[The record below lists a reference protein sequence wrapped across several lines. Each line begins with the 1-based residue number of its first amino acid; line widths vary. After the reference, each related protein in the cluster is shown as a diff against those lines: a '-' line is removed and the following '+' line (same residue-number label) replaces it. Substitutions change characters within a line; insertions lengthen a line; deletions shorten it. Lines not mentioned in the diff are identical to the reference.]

1 VAAPKPAA
9 QSALTIGGLLDEL
22 AAVLSGP
29 TVPPDRGGAR
39 DLIAALLGKPRFWP
53 SANRAVTIDDARVA
67 RARGA
72 AAALRE
78 GMPFAYAVGTGAF
91 RHLTLQVDRRV
102 LIPRPETELLV
113 DLALAATG
121 GRGTIADLCTG
132 SGAVALALAAEGNY
146 DRVIA
151 TDISPDAL
159 AVARGN
165 LAAIPEDR
173 RGVVDFRLG
182 DLTAPLGADK
192 VTALVS
198 NPPYIAAAER
208 AELPPSVRD
217 WEPELALISG
227 DDGMQAIARI
237 ISGAADV
244 VLPGGFLVIEID
256 LRRSARAQALAATDG
271 RWSDV
276 QLRPDLTGRERF
288 LAARRLPP
296 R

>member
-1 VAAPKPAA
+1 MNAAPTAI
-9 QSALTIGGLLDEL
+9 TIGGLLDEL
-22 AAVLSGP
+22 AALLSGP
-29 TVPPDRGGAR
+29 AVPPDRGGAR
-39 DLIAALLGKPRFWP
+39 DLIAALLDKPRFWP
-53 SANRAVTIDDARVA
+53 SANRSAAIDDAMAA
-67 RARGA
+67 RARQA
-72 AAALRE
+72 AASLRD
-78 GMPFAYAVGTGAF
+78 GMPFAYAVGTAAF
-91 RHLTLQVDRRV
+91 RHLTLRVDRRV

-132 SGAVALALAAEGNY
+132 SGAVALALAAEGTF
-146 DRVIA
+146 DRVIG
-151 TDISPDAL
+151 TDISADAL
-159 AVARGN
+159 AVATGN
-165 LAAIPEDR
+165 LSAIPADR
-173 RGVVDFRLG
+173 RAIVDFRLG
-182 DLTAPLGADK
+182 DLAEPLGTDK
-192 VTALVS
+192 VTAVVS
-198 NPPYIAAAER
+198 NPPYIASAER

-217 WEPELALISG
+217 WEPELALFSG

-256 LRRSARAQALAATDG
+256 ARRAARAQALAATDG

>member
-1 VAAPKPAA
+1 
-9 QSALTIGGLLDEL
+9 
-22 AAVLSGP
+22 
-29 TVPPDRGGAR
+29 
-39 DLIAALLGKPRFWP
+39 
-53 SANRAVTIDDARVA
+53 
-67 RARGA
+67 
-72 AAALRE
+72 
-78 GMPFAYAVGTGAF
+78 MPFAYAVGTAVF

-121 GRGTIADLCTG
+121 GRGRIADLCTG
-132 SGAVALALAAEGNY
+132 SGAVALALASEGSY
-146 DRVIA
+146 ECVIG

-159 AVARGN
+159 DVARAN
-165 LAAIPEDR
+165 LVAIPEDR
-173 RGVVDFRLG
+173 RRLVDFRLG
-182 DLTAPLGADK
+182 DLTEPLGAER
-192 VTALVS
+192 VTAVVA

-217 WEPELALISG
+217 WEPELALFSG

-256 LRRSARAQALAATDG
+256 ARRSARAQALATTDG

>member
-1 VAAPKPAA
+1 MNAAPAA
-9 QSALTIGGLLDEL
+9 STIGGLLDEL
-22 AAVLSGP
+22 AALLSGP
-29 TVPPDRGGAR
+29 SVPPDRGGAR
-39 DLIAALLGKPRFWP
+39 DLIAALLDKPRFWP
-53 SANRAVTIDDARVA
+53 SANRSVTVDDALVA
-67 RARGA
+67 RARRA
-72 AAALRE
+72 VTALRS
-78 GMPFAYAVGTGAF
+78 GMPFAYAVGTAAF

-132 SGAVALALAAEGNY
+132 SGAVALALAAEGSF

-159 AVARGN
+159 AVAQAN
-165 LAAIPEDR
+165 LGAIPADR
-173 RGVVDFRLG
+173 RGVVEFRLG
-182 DLTAPLGADK
+182 DLTAPLEGDK
-192 VTALVS
+192 VTAVVA
-198 NPPYIAAAER
+198 NPPYIAPAER

-217 WEPELALISG
+217 WEPELALFSA
-227 DDGMQAIARI
+227 DDGMQVIARI

-256 LRRSARAQALAATDG
+256 SRRSGLAQALAATDG

>member
-1 VAAPKPAA
+1 MNAAP
-9 QSALTIGGLLDEL
+9 SASTIGGLLDEL
-22 AAVLSGP
+22 AVLLSGP

-53 SANRAVTIDDARVA
+53 TANRSVALDDAMSA
-67 RARGA
+67 RARSA
-72 AAALRE
+72 ASSLRE
-78 GMPFAYAVGTGAF
+78 GMPFAYAVGSAAF
-91 RHLTLQVDRRV
+91 RHRTLQVDRRV

-121 GRGTIADLCTG
+121 GRGTIADVCTG
-132 SGAVALALAAEGNY
+132 SGAVALALATEGTF
-146 DRVIA
+146 DQIIA

-159 AVARGN
+159 AVAQAN
-165 LAAIPEDR
+165 LSAIPEDR
-173 RGVVDFRLG
+173 RALIDFRLG
-182 DLTAPLGADK
+182 DLTQPLDGQK
-192 VTALVS
+192 VTAVVA
-198 NPPYIAAAER
+198 NPPYIAPAER

-217 WEPELALISG
+217 WEPELALFSG

-244 VLPGGFLVIEID
+244 VLPGGFLMIEID
-256 LRRSARAQALAATDG
+256 SRRAARAQTLAATDG

>member
-1 VAAPKPAA
+1 MNSKLSLNV
-9 QSALTIGGLLDEL
+9 GGLLDEL
-22 AAVLSGP
+22 AVLLSGP
-29 TVPPDRGGAR
+29 AVPPDRGGAR
-39 DLIAALLGKPRFWP
+39 DLIAAFLDKPRFWP
-53 SANRAVTIDDARVA
+53 SANRSVA
-67 RARGA
+67 LDEAMVVRARRA
-72 AAALRE
+72 AASLRE
-78 GMPFAYAVGTGAF
+78 GMPFAYAVGTAAF
-91 RHLTLQVDRRV
+91 RHITLQVDRRV

-121 GRGTIADLCTG
+121 GRGTIADIGTG
-132 SGAVALALAAEGNY
+132 SGAVALALAAEGTF
-146 DRVIA
+146 DQVIA

-159 AVARGN
+159 AVARAN
-165 LAAIPEDR
+165 LAAIPEAR
-173 RGVVDFRLG
+173 RTVVDFRLG
-182 DLTAPLGADK
+182 DLTEPLRGLRM
-192 VTALVS
+192 TAVVS
-198 NPPYIAAAER
+198 NPPYIAPAER

-217 WEPELALISG
+217 WEPELALFSG

-256 LRRSARAQALAATDG
+256 SRRAARAQALAATDG